1 MLSNFKELPGH
12 SRIWIYASEKKLSVK
27 EQDFI
32 IEKLSIFLS
41 SWNSHKKE
49 LKAGINIIKSHFI
62 IVGLNEEMNKAS
74 GCSIDSLNHEIHKI
88 EKKLSM
94 NLMNR
99 LNIYCNFEEKI
110 HCIPSVKLSEFA
122 NSETLFYDLTIQTKK
137 DLTNFL
143 KPISEGWCKNL
154 I

>member
-1 MLSNFKELPGH
+1 M
-12 SRIWIYASEKKLSVK
+12 
-27 EQDFI
+27 
-32 IEKLSIFLS
+32 
-41 SWNSHKKE
+41 
-49 LKAGINIIKSHFI
+49 
-62 IVGLNEEMNKAS
+62 GLNEEMNKAS

-88 EKKLSM
+88 EKKFSV

-99 LNIYCNFEEKI
+99 LNVYCDFEKKI

-122 NSETLFYDLTIQTKK
+122 NSDTLFYDLTIQTKK

-143 KPISEGWCKNL
+143 KPIGEGWCKNL